1 MANSSGVI
9 MIKATRAR
17 RPAGIVVRLGV
28 SAVLAVAVVGV
39 TTPAASA
46 ATCSVKNHTTSVSY
60 SDLQTAVTAASN
72 GDTLR
77 VGGTCS
83 APVVITKNLTLTNR
97 VRGVNGVIQGAHLVT
112 PLSVAFGAT
121 VVVRNLTLVGGGG
134 FYPYSSAYLGGG
146 IFNQGSL
153 TLDGTTLVTGNTA
166 SYGGGIFNEGGFV
179 HVTGHTRITNNFYS
193 GIANYFGVVV
203 VNGHAVVSG
212 NDGAGIVNTKG
223 SIDGTGSATLSLSG
237 HALVTGNTGGGVVN
251 DCLASLTV
259 IRRARVVG
267 NTGGD
272 VVTTGTSTFC
282 NAYITE

>member
-1 MANSSGVI
+1 
-9 MIKATRAR
+9 MIKAVRAR
-17 RPAGIVVRLGV
+17 RPASVVVRLGFA
-28 SAVLAVAVVGV
+28 AVLAAGVVGV
-39 TTPAASA
+39 TTSPASA
-46 ATCSVKNHTTSVSY
+46 ATCSVKNRTTSVTY
-60 SDLQTAVTAASN
+60 SDLQAAVTAAGN

-77 VGGTCS
+77 VGGTCD
-83 APVVITKNLTLTNR
+83 APVVVTKNLTLTNR
-97 VRGVNGVIQGAHLVT
+97 VPGVNGIIQGTHLVT
-112 PLSVAFGAT
+112 PLTVAYGAT

-146 IFNQGSL
+146 ILNQGAL
-153 TLDGTTLVTGNTA
+153 TLDGSTLVTGNIA
-166 SYGGGIFNEGGFV
+166 SYGGGIFNEGGFL
-179 HVTGHTRITNNFYS
+179 HVTGHTRITNNYYS

-203 VNGHAVVSG
+203 VNGHAVISG

-237 HALVTGNTGGGVVN
+237 HATVTGNTGGGVVN

-259 IRRARVVG
+259 IHHARVVG